1 MFGIMTDEE
10 TPVPVFSV
18 LITENTQTVLI
29 LSMGLHFEKS
39 E

>member
-1 MFGIMTDEE
+1 MTNEE
-10 TPVPVFSV
+10 TPVPVTVV
-18 LITENTQTVLI
+18 LIIDATQTVLI

>member
-1 MFGIMTDEE
+1 MTDEE
-10 TPVPVFSV
+10 TPVAVLAV
-18 LITENTQTVLI
+18 LITDATQTVLI